1 MNTDEQNDAIW
12 AQVEA
17 EWPRP
22 LGGFECED
30 DEDARRAFQERRFVE
45 LVQNALAAKHTKEH
59 MNKLTKWEQL
69 VELFQN
75 EPEIHLDVEV
85 DPGTHSQAYRLHNGK
100 DGEEWQEFCAGTLDT
115 TLEDHKG
122 DVIYADEVAAGLL
135 SISGGF
141 RGDLAGITDYKNLA
155 AGIKA

>member
-1 MNTDEQNDAIW
+1 MGAEAGTDGKHADPVMAAPSTQ
-12 AQVEA
+12 
-17 EWPRP
+17 
-22 LGGFECED
+22 
-30 DEDARRAFQERRFVE
+30 RRH
-45 LVQNALAAKHTKEH
+45 K
-59 MNKLTKWEQL
+59 MNKLTEWDQL
-69 VELFQN
+69 IELFQD
-75 EPEIHLDVEV
+75 EPEIHLDIEV

-100 DGEEWQEFCAGTLDT
+100 DGEEWQEFYSGTLDT

-141 RGDLAGITDYKNLA
+141 RGDLASITEYKSLA

>member
-1 MNTDEQNDAIW
+1 MGAEAGTDGKHADPVMAAPSTQ
-12 AQVEA
+12 
-17 EWPRP
+17 
-22 LGGFECED
+22 
-30 DEDARRAFQERRFVE
+30 RR
-45 LVQNALAAKHTKEH
+45 HT
-59 MNKLTKWEQL
+59 MNKLAEWDQL
-69 VELFQN
+69 IELFQN
-75 EPEIHLDVEV
+75 EPEIHLDIET

-100 DGEEWQEFCAGTLDT
+100 DGEEWQEFYSGTLDT

-141 RGDLAGITDYKNLA
+141 RGDLASITEYKNLA